1 MSDAIPESGSNE
13 LKHQE
18 DEEVKDRVLTV
29 EEDDDEGD
37 LIDDDQDSPKALS
50 SQPASYQK
58 KSKDNVERVSMQILR
73 TSNLGSPK
81 SNTVFNAQAP
91 QVLEATFN
99 RQTPQPMRQL
109 SFTGKY
115 DDNPHHQ
122 SEIKHHR
129 IHSMNNV
136 GDGPYLSSKQLNR
149 TSHFYS
155 GDVEEEEAIRGG
167 KDHLRE

>member
-13 LKHQE
+13 LKQQE
-18 DEEVKDRVLTV
+18 DEEVKERVLTV
-29 EEDDDEGD
+29 EEEDGEGD
-37 LIDDDQDSPKALS
+37 LVDDDQDSPKALS

-73 TSNLGSPK
+73 TSNLSSPK
-81 SNTVFNAQAP
+81 THTVLNAH
-91 QVLEATFN
+91 QVLDATFDH
-99 RQTPQPMRQL
+99 RTPQPMRQL

-115 DDNPHHQ
+115 DDDLQRQ
-122 SEIKHHR
+122 SDSKHAR

-136 GDGPYLSSKQLNR
+136 GSGPYLSGKQLNR

-155 GDVEEEEAIRGG
+155 GDAKVEEEIR
-167 KDHLRE
+167 RENEYSQK

>member
-37 LIDDDQDSPKALS
+37 LIDDDRDSPKALS

-81 SNTVFNAQAP
+81 SNTVFNA
-91 QVLEATFN
+91 
-99 RQTPQPMRQL
+99 
-109 SFTGKY
+109 
-115 DDNPHHQ
+115 
-122 SEIKHHR
+122 
-129 IHSMNNV
+129 
-136 GDGPYLSSKQLNR
+136 
-149 TSHFYS
+149 
-155 GDVEEEEAIRGG
+155 
-167 KDHLRE
+167 

>member
-13 LKHQE
+13 LKQQE
-18 DEEVKDRVLTV
+18 DEEVKERVLTV
-29 EEDDDEGD
+29 EEEDGEGD
-37 LIDDDQDSPKALS
+37 LVDDDQDSPKALS

-81 SNTVFNAQAP
+81 THTVFNAQ
-91 QVLEATFN
+91 QVLDATFDH
-99 RQTPQPMRQL
+99 QTPQPMRQL

-115 DDNPHHQ
+115 DDDLRRQ
-122 SEIKHHR
+122 SDSKHAR

-136 GDGPYLSSKQLNR
+136 GSGPYLSGKHLNR

-155 GDVEEEEAIRGG
+155 GDATVEEAIR
-167 KDHLRE
+167 KENEYSQK